1 MEDNKINSF
10 LVRKVL
16 NHVLQTYKTKSD
28 SSEETSNSLREAL
41 TSLSPF
47 SPSEQDKMAI
57 NNILLQNQASD
68 LACKAAWALYKDY
81 VVNEA
86 RQLKD
91 RSAAV

>member
-1 MEDNKINSF
+1 MEDNKINTF

-16 NHVLQTYKTKSD
+16 NHVLQTHKGKSD
-28 SSEETSNSLREAL
+28 SSEDTSNSLQEAL
-41 TSLSPF
+41 ASLAPF
-47 SPSEQDKMAI
+47 SPSKEDELAI
-57 NNILLQNQASD
+57 NSILLKNQASD

-86 RQLKD
+86 RHLKD